1 MLRATQNLLGATPL
15 CMATPALT
23 VPPGDGVYVDE
34 PWLLMR
40 WDPVRQLVHSEW
52 RAFANSVELRASLL
66 RGIDAIKDHHAVGYL
81 TDTRKVK
88 VVVHD
93 DQEWI
98 KEVWLPLAIRAG
110 LKRIAVITATR
121 GLGKLTVEDVVGLA
135 DDRGLQS
142 RTFESV
148 EAGSQWASQAR
159 GLESGGS
166 AA

>member
-1 MLRATQNLLGATPL
+1 
-15 CMATPALT
+15 MASAAVTI
-23 VPPGDGVYVDE
+23 PPTDGIYVDE

-40 WDPVRQLVHSEW
+40 WDAVHQLVHSEW

-66 RGIDAIKDHHAVGYL
+66 RGIDAIKDHNAVGYI

-98 KEVWLPLAIRAG
+98 KEIWLPLAIKAG
-110 LKRIAVITATR
+110 LKRIAVVTATH

-142 RTFESV
+142 RTFDSV

-159 GLESGGS
+159 G
-166 AA
+166 A

>member
-1 MLRATQNLLGATPL
+1 MLRATQNLLAATPL
-15 CMATPALT
+15 YMASPAVT
-23 VPPGDGVYVDE
+23 IPPGDGVYVDQ

-40 WDPVRQLVHSEW
+40 WDAIHQLVHSEW

-66 RGIDAIKDHHAVGYL
+66 RGIDAIKDHHALGYL

-98 KEVWLPLAIRAG
+98 KEIWLPLAIKAG
-110 LKRIAVITATR
+110 LKRIAVITAAH
-121 GLGKLTVEDVVGLA
+121 GLGKLTVEDVVGLV

-142 RTFESV
+142 RTFDSL
-148 EAGSQWASQAR
+148 EAGSKWASPAR
-159 GLESGGS
+159 VSP
-166 AA
+166 